1 MNKANISV
9 LIASCD
15 EGHLLEDCLK
25 SLQFCDEIVGVNL
38 ESSDNSKELML
49 KYCTSYI
56 EHKRVAIIEE
66 IHPVFIPQLKHEWF
80 IVIDPDERILPQL
93 AIDLVHK
100 INTVDSHITSVRVPM
115 FNYFRGKKLEYTV
128 YGGLIYFRMLY
139 RKSGVSLDTDIHK
152 GIKMKEGFDRVKI
165 HYNGNNFDQHYWC
178 NSWSQLFEKHNRYLL
193 NEGQAQYNSG
203 ITFSLKNQLYNSI
216 IQFYYSF
223 KTKKGYKSG
232 FTGFL
237 LSIMA
242 ARYEFLKWSSLRK
255 YQTKIKN
262 KI

>member
-1 MNKANISV
+1 MNKAKISV

-38 ESSDNSKELML
+38 ESTDNSKELML

-66 IHPVFIPQLKHEWF
+66 IHPIFIPQLKHEWF

-93 AIDLVHK
+93 ALDLVDK
-100 INTVDSHITSVRVPM
+100 INTVDTNIAAVRVPM

-128 YGGLIYFRMLY
+128 YGGLISFRMLY
-139 RKSGVSLDTDIHK
+139 KKSGVFLDNDIHK
-152 GIKMKEGFDRVKI
+152 GIKMKDGFDRIKI
-165 HYNGNNFDQHYWC
+165 HYSGNNFDQHYWC
-178 NSWSQLFEKHNRYLL
+178 NSWNQLFEKHNRYLL
-193 NEGQAQYNSG
+193 KEGQAQYNSG
-203 ITFSLKNQLYNSI
+203 VRYTIKKQFSNAI

-223 KTKKGYKSG
+223 KTKKGYRAG
-232 FTGFL
+232 ITGLL

-242 ARYEFLKWSSLRK
+242 ARYEFLKWKSLK
-255 YQTKIKN
+255 EYCLKN
-262 KI
+262 T